1 MGQMKK
7 SQEKSE
13 TILNWM
19 KKKPTIYQNLWDTA
33 KVVLKGQFMS
43 VKGFISKEEN
53 ILNSNIRFYLK
64 KLEKKDN

>member
-1 MGQMKK
+1 MKK
-7 SQEKSE
+7 
-13 TILNWM
+13 N
-19 KKKPTIYQNLWDTA
+19 PTIYQNLWDTA
-33 KVVLKGQFMS
+33 KVVLKGQFTS